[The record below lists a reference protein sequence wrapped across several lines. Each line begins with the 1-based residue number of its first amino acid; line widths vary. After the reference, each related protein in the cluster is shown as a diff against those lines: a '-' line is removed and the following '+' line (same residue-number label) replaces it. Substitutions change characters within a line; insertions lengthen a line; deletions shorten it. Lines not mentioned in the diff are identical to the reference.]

1 MSGKQNKDGLVQNK
15 QAHVDTVVGRREDCV
30 GSIHVSKPSLFTRVL
45 CVMGVG
51 PRRGKSSSLRLTL
64 SAITL

>member
-15 QAHVDTVVGRREDCV
+15 QAHADTVVGRREGCV
-30 GSIHVSKPSLFTRVL
+30 GSIHVSKPSLFMRVL

-51 PRRGKSSSLRLTL
+51 VLDEVSPHL
-64 SAITL
+64 SGLH